1 MENDVK
7 HTKLENKGVG
17 NMVTILRIDVSARKE
32 RSLTRG
38 LSQRFIDEWLS
49 HVLEFL
55 PRE

>member
-49 HVLEFL
+49 HVLEFF
-55 PRE
+55 